1 MNQEVA
7 HARTA
12 DPHPSMGAISHYVF
26 GFLTA
31 ALAVAVCVWL
41 TPLLGDHAALITIFA
56 AVMFA
61 TRYLGIGPAIVALAA
76 SLLGIWFWIP
86 APEQSSTHKIF
97 GVIAFLL
104 FSCVIISF
112 GEATRRSKTKQAK
125 TGQALRESESRLKVA
140 LQDMQCE
147 IERRAHEIERKT
159 QQTAEQAKLLD
170 LANDAIVVRTAR
182 DRIAYWNRGAERLY
196 GWTKEEAL
204 GRSTHELLHTRF
216 PFPSSQIQDSDR
228 WEGELQQVK
237 RDGSQIIVASRWTTL
252 RDRDGKFAGGL
263 EINTDITAR
272 RQAEDAA
279 RRLSGRLLSLQ
290 DDERRRIARE
300 LHDSL
305 GQYLVSLKVNLDLL
319 SGAAHEER
327 ESALITECLHAVQ
340 SCLSDTRTISHLL
353 HPPLLDEA
361 GLASAARW
369 YVEGFAERSGLEV
382 SLDIAPDLE
391 RLDREIE
398 TTLFRILQE
407 ALTNVHHH
415 AGGSIVRIILQV
427 DAEQVYLE
435 VSDNGKGIPPE
446 RLRRL
451 REDDSPTGV
460 GLAGMRERVRDLG
473 GTLTIS
479 SASPGTTIAVAIPVP
494 QHAGQSA
501 DVPKLKDSNSHAS
514 AA

>member
-1 MNQEVA
+1 MGVA
-7 HARTA
+7 SR
-12 DPHPSMGAISHYVF
+12 YVF
-26 GFLTA
+26 AFLTA
-31 ALAVAVCVWL
+31 VLAVALCVWL
-41 TPLLGDHAALITIFA
+41 VPVLGDRTPYIAIFA

-61 TRYLGIGPAIVALAA
+61 ARYLGVGPAIFTLAV
-76 SLLGIWFWIP
+76 SMMGIWFWIP
-86 APEQSSTHKIF
+86 VPGESAIHKIF
-97 GVIAFLL
+97 AVVVFLL
-104 FSCVIISF
+104 FSSVIIAF
-112 GEATRRSKTKQAK
+112 GEATRRSKIKQARS
-125 TGQALRESESRLKVA
+125 GQALRESEARLKLA

-159 QQTAEQAKLLD
+159 EQATEQAKLLD
-170 LANDAIVVRTAR
+170 LANDAIFVRTAR
-182 DRIAYWNRGAERLY
+182 DRIAYWNQGAERLY

-204 GRSTHELLHTRF
+204 GRSTHELLRTRF
-216 PFPSSQIQDSDR
+216 PFPSSQIQESDR

-237 RDGSQIIVASRWTTL
+237 RDGSEITVASRWTTL

-272 RQAEDAA
+272 RLAEDAT
-279 RRLSGRLLSLQ
+279 RRLSSRILSLQ

-319 SGAAHEER
+319 SGAAQQER
-327 ESALITECLHAVQ
+327 ESNLITECLDAVRA
-340 SCLSDTRTISHLL
+340 CIADIRTISHLL

-361 GLASAARW
+361 GLASATRW
-369 YVEGFAERSGLEV
+369 YVEGFAERSGLAV
-382 SLDIAPDLE
+382 NLDIDPDLE
-391 RLDREIE
+391 RLDRDVE

-407 ALTNVHHH
+407 ALTNVHRH
-415 AGGSIVRIILQV
+415 AGGSTVRIILQV

-435 VSDNGKGIPPE
+435 VSDNGKGIPTE
-446 RLRRL
+446 RLLRL
-451 REDDSPTGV
+451 REDASLTGV